1 MNPPAR
7 AYRWAAAGDVN
18 GFFALAIDNLAMLA
32 GMSGI
37 LIGIFHLPA
46 QLVVGRMLPGSAIGV
61 LVGDLGY
68 SWMAIRLARREG
80 RDDVCAMPLG
90 LDAPSVFGITFGV
103 IGPAW
108 LATGDAD
115 RTLAICTGVLAI
127 LGILKT
133 VAAFAGDFVRRNL
146 PRPAML
152 SAMSAVAIALIA
164 FFSMSKIVLEPI
176 GGFVSLGVVLCTL
189 VAGRPL
195 PFRVPAMV
203 GAVALGTLAWAGAR
217 HFGYA
222 AAPAWSADTG
232 MHWMLPL
239 PSLHWIDGLAGA
251 LPYLPLAIPFALAT
265 LVGGI
270 DNAESAAAAGDNYD
284 TRDILLVEG
293 VATFVAA
300 LFGGVMQNTP
310 YIGHPAYKRMGCRS
324 GYTLATAVFIGV
336 GASAG
341 VVGFLISSLP
351 ESVLVPVLVFVGLEL
366 STQAFRETDRAH
378 LPAIVIAFIP
388 AMADLA
394 LIHWSSLMGAL
405 QVTPDRL
412 PPAQH
417 ESYEA
422 LLLLANG
429 FIVTSMLWST
439 LVIDIIDRRRG
450 RAVLVCGLAAVLTLF
465 GVIHSPFPD
474 GRLFVPSAAMPAPS
488 LLLAIGYVALGAS
501 FWALDRLTSD
511 RPAA

>member
-1 MNPPAR
+1 LSQPAR
-7 AYRWAAAGDVN
+7 WYAAGDIN

-37 LIGIFHLPA
+37 LIGIFHVPA
-46 QLVVGRMLPGSAIGV
+46 DLVVGRMLPGSAVGV

-108 LATGDAD
+108 LATRDPD

-146 PRPAML
+146 PRAAML

-164 FFSMSKIVLEPI
+164 FFSMSKIILEPI

-189 VAGRPL
+189 VAGRQL

-203 GAVALGTLAWAGAR
+203 AAVALGTLAWACAR

-222 AAPAWSADTG
+222 AAPAWRADTG

-239 PSLHWIDGLAGA
+239 PSLHWVDGLAGA

-270 DNAESAAAAGDNYD
+270 DNAESAAAAGDRYD

-293 VATFVAA
+293 IATFVAA

-324 GYTLATAVFIGV
+324 GYTVATAFFIGL

-341 VVGFLISSLP
+341 VVGFLITSLP

-405 QVTPDRL
+405 QVSPDKL
-412 PPAQH
+412 PPAQQ
-417 ESYEA
+417 ESYRA
-422 LLLLANG
+422 LLVLSNG
-429 FIVTSMLWST
+429 FIVTSMIWST
-439 LVIDIIDRRRG
+439 VVIDIIDRRRT
-450 RAVLVCGLAAVLTLF
+450 RVFALCLVAAALTLC
-465 GVIHSPFPD
+465 GVIHSPYPD
-474 GRLFVPSAAMPAPS
+474 GRLFMPGGATPALTVALAA
-488 LLLAIGYVALGAS
+488 GYVLLGATLWS
-501 FWALDRLTSD
+501 ADRTAS
-511 RPAA
+511 P